1 MASSVLILAKISKNL
16 EIPKIRIS
24 GRISLY
30 AAGNDLGPFFSCSTD
45 PGDAFCTLARPRNSF
60 SGDSNEFGTFFV
72 KNVAFFG
79 G

>member
-1 MASSVLILAKISKNL
+1 MLILAKNSKNI

-30 AAGNDLGPFFSCSTD
+30 AAGNDLWPIFSCSTD
-45 PGDAFCTLARPRNSF
+45 PGDAFCTLASPCNSF

-72 KNVAFFG
+72 KNVASFG